1 MGMHVSANHRSTLGG
16 NRAGRNEQTHQ
27 PESVQSH
34 SILLES
40 DMSASLCLAVQLAP
54 SYGQHLSTMRLRRWC
69 VWFSSQLIPG
79 LTIMTDFAALSVK
92 MLFWLALVLS
102 SLPLLE
108 QLRQRWLCASLA
120 GAFAR
125 ECRRRRVAMA
135 RCAPR

>member
-1 MGMHVSANHRSTLGG
+1 MGTHVSANHRSTLGG
-16 NRAGRNEQTHQ
+16 NRASRNEQTYQ

-54 SYGQHLSTMRLRRWC
+54 SYGQYLNSMRMPRWC
-69 VWFSSQLIPG
+69 GWNSSQVIPG
-79 LTIMTDFAALSVK
+79 LTKMTDFAALSVK
-92 MLFWLALVLS
+92 ILVWMALVLMT
-102 SLPLLE
+102 LPLLE